1 MGRGDAIFL
10 VLAQVVHDAADLAR
24 REDALATSVAEL
36 PELFLE
42 GLADINPMLQFL
54 PRWLGA
60 ELRVVE
66 QCQLCAPA
74 FTIVAHSSAKLL
86 KNLHICKFLND
97 NVNDNDNFFF

>member
-54 PRWLGA
+54 PR
-60 ELRVVE
+60 
-66 QCQLCAPA
+66 
-74 FTIVAHSSAKLL
+74 
-86 KNLHICKFLND
+86 
-97 NVNDNDNFFF
+97 